1 MWLPEE
7 LPDKPTLL
15 SKPGNLSAVLGGK
28 YCMAFYQHLSC
39 SIAFT
44 SHYLNISHCLLVLS
58 FLICFLINCLVK
70 TATTKN
76 IPYIISS
83 VSDIREFTYGK
94 IMDFL
99 FSPPVMV
106 STSVTSEKK
115 SQSFKVNPSSWE
127 YTTKLISV
135 CYCWFYK

>member
-7 LPDKPTLL
+7 LPDKPSLL
-15 SKPGNLSAVLGGK
+15 SKPGNLSAVLRGK
-28 YCMAFYQHLSC
+28 YCMAFYQHLSW

-44 SHYLNISHCLLVLS
+44 SHYLNILQCLLVLS

-106 STSVTSEKK
+106 STLVTSEKK
-115 SQSFKVNPSSWE
+115 SQSLSK
-127 YTTKLISV
+127 
-135 CYCWFYK
+135 